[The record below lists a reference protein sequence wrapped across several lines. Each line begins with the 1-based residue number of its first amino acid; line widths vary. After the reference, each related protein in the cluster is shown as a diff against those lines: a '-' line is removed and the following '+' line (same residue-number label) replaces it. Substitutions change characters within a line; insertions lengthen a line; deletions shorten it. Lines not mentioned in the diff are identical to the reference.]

1 MTIADAVKIQTVI
14 AEAVI
19 SHDPVISLAE
29 SQDMAFEIV
38 VALRAAGFQIDQTG
52 HDVTKDV
59 LASLVAAV
67 SLLKRGSKKA
77 APSDRMFDQM
87 IADYERS
94 IERGRA
100 ALKERR

>member
-1 MTIADAVKIQTVI
+1 MTTA
-14 AEAVI
+14 
-19 SHDPVISLAE
+19 HD
-29 SQDMAFEIV
+29 
-38 VALRAAGFQIDQTG
+38 
-52 HDVTKDV
+52 DVLIDV

-77 APSDRMFDQM
+77 APSDKMFDMM

-100 ALKERR
+100 ALKNTT